1 LNDVTIGVPSCKIA
15 DAETSNPGG
24 TPMDRDTFIITVYCL
39 VEDEFKKLRAAYRVR
54 HAGFAPELSDV
65 EVITMEICGEYFKLQ
80 TDKDLFA
87 YFAQHYRHFF
97 PTLSE
102 RSLFVRQA
110 ANLWQFKA
118 ALQRRLTCLSGQ
130 AADPIQP
137 IDTLP
142 LPVCTYTRAGR
153 DRCFPGQADYG
164 YCAAKEL
171 HYYGFKLGLRISRCG
186 MITHCPLLA
195 ARPHDINHLEV
206 LVAGFHGLVPADK
219 GFIAL
224 HLQQQLT
231 QKQGVSVVTP
241 RKKNMKTSLYP
252 ASLVHTC
259 ARWRKVIETVG
270 SHLTER
276 FGVHRIRVHDLWHFQ
291 HRLIR
296 KVLAHTVA
304 VFLNLKLGRPPLDL
318 DGLVAS

>member
-1 LNDVTIGVPSCKIA
+1 
-15 DAETSNPGG
+15 
-24 TPMDRDTFIITVYCL
+24 MDRDTFIITVYCL
-39 VEDEFKKLRAAYRVR
+39 VDGEFKKLSAVHRVR
-54 HAGFAPELSDV
+54 HAGFAPELSDA

-80 TDKDLFA
+80 TDKDLFD

-110 ANLWQFKA
+110 AHLWQFKA
-118 ALQRRLTCLSGQ
+118 ALHRRLTFLRGQ
-130 AADPIQP
+130 AYDPVQP

-142 LPVCTYTRAGR
+142 LPVCTYTRAPR
-153 DRCFPGQADYG
+153 DHCFAGQADYG
-164 YCAAKEL
+164 YCDAKEL
-171 HYYGFKLGLRISRCG
+171 HYYGFKLGLRMSRCG
-186 MITHCPLLA
+186 MILHSPLLA
-195 ARPHDINHLEV
+195 ARPHDINHLEI
-206 LVAGFHGLVPADK
+206 LVAGCHGTVPADK

-224 HLQQQLT
+224 PLQQRLAQE
-231 QKQGVSVVTP
+231 QGVHVVTP
-241 RKKNMKTSLYP
+241 RKKNMTTSLYP
-252 ASLVHTC
+252 AQLVKIC
-259 ARWRKVIETVG
+259 ARWCKLIETVG

-276 FGVHRIRVHDLWHFQ
+276 FGIQRIRVHDLWHFQ

-304 VFLNLKLGRPPLDL
+304 VFLNLKLGRQPLDL